1 MLDESLDRLLDP
13 LNAAAFEDERHETGL
28 FNDELLVTT
37 VGNNEEQ
44 DEAVAGGMGPEVVDE
59 QDLRVTHSFL
69 SGGALVI
76 DPELVAQNEL
86 TIPNSSQIT
95 LTSEFDSGSIQ
106 FFPDLLGDG
115 NDWIDFEHDVSSR
128 ISAVQ
133 TPSPIA
139 ETIAGFDV
147 VRLGYQIPLLDI
159 DGVSLDPGHIITS

>member
-1 MLDESLDRLLDP
+1 M
-13 LNAAAFEDERHETGL
+13 
-28 FNDELLVTT
+28 
-37 VGNNEEQ
+37 
-44 DEAVAGGMGPEVVDE
+44 
-59 QDLRVTHSFL
+59 
-69 SGGALVI
+69 I

-86 TIPNSSQIT
+86 TITNSSQIT

-159 DGVSLDPGHIITS
+159 DGVSLDPGTSSQADLPGINSTRANCSKPITYLLKAARTRDSTRLQPEKQKIQTICLADFNGTGFQLRS